1 VNGPTPQRR
10 QFLRRHANGVAAV
23 LSNGI
28 AAASSFALQ
37 LVAARTLGATGLG
50 RFSLLT
56 SILITVAAVQ
66 SGWIGD
72 SLTVLDRFAP
82 STRAALVRSQQ
93 GAFVLALVLGG
104 IGAAVF
110 RITGPGVALVFG
122 VALALWLLEDTGRR
136 LLMARKEFW
145 KAVLND
151 GIYAAVALGA
161 LTVYLVT
168 DHHVSLGTLVW
179 SMAIGSG
186 AACLAAAIQLPRQ
199 ELARTPSGTSVD
211 MAGLSAFAVWRAA
224 QIGLRPASQ
233 FLMRALVAGSL
244 SSAALGRL
252 EAGRLLLAP
261 VLVVINGAGLLLLPT
276 YTDRLRRGTFSLAS
290 VRKAMLFLSGLA
302 LVAGAA
308 ALLSADWVG
317 PLVTGGSFE
326 VSRLAIVSWTLLM
339 AGFGAGIPAGLALV
353 AAEQPRQ
360 TFLVRTADSALG
372 LVLALAVVALGEPDL
387 APAGLAVGAGI
398 GAVWMFWKLR
408 QLAPPAP
415 VVR

>member
-1 VNGPTPQRR
+1 MNGPTPQRR
-10 QFLRRHANGVAAV
+10 QRLGRHSNAVAAV
-23 LSNGI
+23 LSNAI
-28 AAASSFALQ
+28 TAASSFALQ
-37 LVAARTLGATGLG
+37 LVAARSLGATGLG

-82 STRAALVRSQQ
+82 ATRAALLRSQK
-93 GAFVLALVLGG
+93 GAVVLALVFGV
-104 IGAAVF
+104 IGAAAF

-136 LLMARKEFW
+136 LLMARREFW
-145 KAVLND
+145 KAVVND
-151 GIYAAVALGA
+151 GTYAAAALGTVA
-161 LTVYLVT
+161 VYLGT
-168 DHHVSLGTLVW
+168 DHDLSLGTLVW
-179 SMAIGSG
+179 AMAIGSG
-186 AACLAAAIQLPRQ
+186 AACLAAAVQLPRH
-199 ELARTPSGTSVD
+199 ELAPSPSGTPVD
-211 MAGLSAFAVWRAA
+211 MAGLSTFAVWRAA
-224 QIGLRPASQ
+224 QIGLRPATQ
-233 FLMRALVAGSL
+233 FLMRALVAASL

-276 YTDRLRRGTFSLAS
+276 YADRLRRGTFSLVS
-290 VRKAMLFLSGLA
+290 VRKAMLLLAGLA
-302 LVAGAA
+302 LAAGVA
-308 ALLSADWVG
+308 ALVSASWVG

-360 TFLVRTADSALG
+360 TFLVRTADSLLG

-387 APAGLAVGAGI
+387 APAGLAVGAAV
-398 GAVWMFWKLR
+398 GALWMFRRLR
-408 QLAPPAP
+408 QAVPPAP
-415 VVR
+415 AVP

>member
-1 VNGPTPQRR
+1 VNGLPRQRS
-10 QFLRRHANGVAAV
+10 QFLRRHSNAVAAV
-23 LSNGI
+23 LSNGL

-82 STRAALVRSQQ
+82 ATRAALLRSQQ
-93 GAFVLALVLGG
+93 GAVVLALVLGG
-104 IGAAVF
+104 LGAAAF
-110 RITGPGVALVFG
+110 RVVGPDVALVFG
-122 VALALWLLEDTGRR
+122 VALALWLLEDTARR

-145 KAVLND
+145 KAVVND
-151 GIYAAVALGA
+151 GTYAAAALGT
-161 LTVYLVT
+161 LGVFFVT
-168 DHHVSLGTLVW
+168 DHSVSLGTLVW
-179 SMAIGSG
+179 AMAIGSG
-186 AACLAAAIQLPRQ
+186 AACVVAAVQLPRH
-199 ELARTPSGTSVD
+199 ELAASPPGTSVD
-211 MAGLSAFAVWRAA
+211 MAGLTSFAVWRAA
-224 QIGLRPASQ
+224 QIGLRPATL
-233 FLMRALVAGSL
+233 FLMRAIVAASL

-290 VRKAMLFLSGLA
+290 VRKAMLFLAGLA
-302 LVAGAA
+302 LAAGAA

-360 TFLVRTADSALG
+360 TFVVRTADSVLG
-372 LVLALAVVALGEPDL
+372 LTLALAVVALGQPDL
-387 APAGLAVGAGI
+387 APAGLAVGAGA
-398 GAVWMFWKLR
+398 GALWMFQRLR
-408 QLAPPAP
+408 RVTPPAP
-415 VVR
+415 AVP